1 MALIL
6 HLSDVHL
13 GNITDSQVLG
23 DFKSDIVPL
32 AERPNRI
39 QAIEESLTQLGRQL
53 AAKHGVLDAV
63 VLTGDITVAGSEEG
77 FKQMTSLLNRLGP
90 ALPKPERI

>member
-39 QAIEESLTQLGRQL
+39 QAIEESLTQLGREL
-53 AAKHGVLDAV
+53 AAKGPR
-63 VLTGDITVAGSEEG
+63 
-77 FKQMTSLLNRLGP
+77 KNNRRRTT
-90 ALPKPERI
+90 ALRVG